1 LKHKIFKSFIIV
13 LLLLFINLAFSGCY
27 YTREA
32 SLDNSG
38 PLKIEKIEMKDGRT
52 IYFNNEKVE
61 YAQYKNNKI
70 VVYKQI
76 GKSEKIIPFSEVKKI
91 YVKKLNKPATYM
103 ITTVGFILVVLTT
116 FFYISLH
123 NEKK

>member
-1 LKHKIFKSFIIV
+1 
-13 LLLLFINLAFSGCY
+13 
-27 YTREA
+27 
-32 SLDNSG
+32 
-38 PLKIEKIEMKDGRT
+38 MKDGRT